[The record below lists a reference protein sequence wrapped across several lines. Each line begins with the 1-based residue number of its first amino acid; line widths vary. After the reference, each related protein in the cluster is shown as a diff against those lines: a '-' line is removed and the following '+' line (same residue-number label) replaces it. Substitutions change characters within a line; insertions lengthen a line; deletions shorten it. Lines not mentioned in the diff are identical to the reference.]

1 MTAKQLGIDLINF
14 RTSTSGLKFYS
25 SVEFL
30 RRVSSQHETDVLLR
44 HNRKLRE
51 LYNGDIYF
59 AETKSNINLS
69 RYELAE
75 NEEKLLNKGLNF
87 GIKGKRNEFC
97 RKIEMEKLFFD
108 ITTAEREGK
117 ATVVNNDDFKIKLK
131 NFVKYNPRETKDNLS
146 PGERNA
152 IKNLR
157 NNEIIVIKRPD
168 KGGGVVILDRE
179 YYNSSLA
186 ELLQDTDK
194 FLECSSK

>member
-1 MTAKQLGIDLINF
+1 MAAKQLGIDLINF
-14 RTSTSGLKFYS
+14 WSSTSGLKFYS

-51 LYNGDIYF
+51 LYNGDICF
-59 AETKSNINLS
+59 AKTKSNIINLS

-75 NEEKLLNKGLNF
+75 DEEKLLNKGLNF

-108 ITTAEREGK
+108 ITTAERELK
-117 ATVVNNDDFKIKLK
+117 ATIVNKDDFKIRLK
-131 NFVKYNPRETKDNLS
+131 NFAVKYNPHETKDNLS

-157 NNEIIVIKRPD
+157 NNESIVIK
-168 KGGGVVILDRE
+168 
-179 YYNSSLA
+179 
-186 ELLQDTDK
+186 
-194 FLECSSK
+194 